1 MSQVSTKDKIVNR
14 FLKADDYS
22 AATLDR
28 GILQKYE
35 KLAVDVYST
44 RQVSVAELSWMAVQ
58 RFSRSLKQG
67 LDNYANMYYT
77 KVLKVDL
84 SYVTVIKALISV
96 YDTLNN
102 PLMGIVYDRTRTRWG
117 KARPYVLTTP
127 LPFFLVTAL
136 LYSGALMI
144 PSEQINDPKRILYLF
159 FMLFLQET
167 FSTIFNIPTDNYPT
181 LQSPC
186 PSDRIAVSL
195 VQSYAGAYGGDL
207 ISTIYIALMS
217 LNNSGT
223 LPVSQPLMFTII
235 GFVTAFFGTVG
246 TMGVAMKCPER
257 VLLQPKPAP
266 LTKTM
271 FYVLKNKYAMRN
283 VVAGFFNSA
292 WSNGGY
298 SWDVI
303 TQLEIFGG
311 AIRIMP
317 LYIFYHICNVIS
329 IAFIKPIRD
338 RFKTFRS
345 AVIVMRLT
353 DAVLNV
359 IWAVGGWITMPQKK
373 WWLSGIFFCIGY
385 GLNGLNNA
393 PATALEG
400 EIGREIN
407 DYTEYLTGERPDG
420 TFGLLTDYINKLTQP
435 INTMLAL
442 AVIKWTGYDTTL
454 DTTYWAQDSVDV
466 YRKVFALYAVGNLVP
481 HLISTIPLFFYDL
494 DGKRKEDMYKALNE
508 RRMLIAKENQGK
520 LSEDM
525 AMLVEMLSEESISE
539 TD

>member
-1 MSQVSTKDKIVNR
+1 MSNLSTKEKLVNR

-22 AATLDR
+22 AATLNHD
-28 GILQKYE
+28 ILQKYE
-35 KLAVDVYST
+35 SLAVDVYST
-44 RQVSVAELSWMAVQ
+44 RQVSVGELSWMAVQ
-58 RFSRSLKQG
+58 RFSRSLKNG

-77 KVLKVDL
+77 KVLKIDL
-84 SYVTVIKALISV
+84 SYVTVVKALISV

-102 PLMGIVYDRTRTRWG
+102 PLMGIAYDRTRTRWG
-117 KARPYVLTTP
+117 KARPYVLMTP
-127 LPFFLVTAL
+127 LPFFLITAL
-136 LYSGALMI
+136 LYSGALLI
-144 PSEQINDPKRILYLF
+144 PSTQINDPKRILYLF
-159 FMLFLQET
+159 VMLFLQET

-223 LPVSQPLMFTII
+223 MAVSQPLMFSII

-246 TMGVAMKCPER
+246 TMGVALKCPER

-271 FYVLKNKYAMRN
+271 FYVLKNKYALRN
-283 VVAGFFNSA
+283 VVAGFVTSA

-311 AIRIMP
+311 MGKIMP
-317 LYIFYHICNVIS
+317 LYIFYHICNVLS

-338 RFKTFRS
+338 HFKSFRS

-353 DAVLNV
+353 DALLEV

-400 EIGREIN
+400 EISREIN

-420 TFGLLTDYINKLTQP
+420 TFGLLTGYIQKLTQP
-435 INTMLAL
+435 INTMIAL
-442 AVIKWTGYDTTL
+442 GIIKWTGYDTTL

-481 HLISTIPLFFYDL
+481 HLINTIPLFFYDL
-494 DGKRKEDMYKALNE
+494 GGKKKEEMYKALNE

-525 AMLVEMLSEESISE
+525 AALVEMLTEEQSA
-539 TD
+539 D

>member
-1 MSQVSTKDKIVNR
+1 
-14 FLKADDYS
+14 
-22 AATLDR
+22 
-28 GILQKYE
+28 
-35 KLAVDVYST
+35 
-44 RQVSVAELSWMAVQ
+44 
-58 RFSRSLKQG
+58 
-67 LDNYANMYYT
+67 
-77 KVLKVDL
+77 
-84 SYVTVIKALISV
+84 
-96 YDTLNN
+96 
-102 PLMGIVYDRTRTRWG
+102 
-117 KARPYVLTTP
+117 
-127 LPFFLVTAL
+127 
-136 LYSGALMI
+136 
-144 PSEQINDPKRILYLF
+144 
-159 FMLFLQET
+159 
-167 FSTIFNIPTDNYPT
+167 
-181 LQSPC
+181 
-186 PSDRIAVSL
+186 
-195 VQSYAGAYGGDL
+195 
-207 ISTIYIALMS
+207 
-217 LNNSGT
+217 
-223 LPVSQPLMFTII
+223 
-235 GFVTAFFGTVG
+235 
-246 TMGVAMKCPER
+246 
-257 VLLQPKPAP
+257 
-266 LTKTM
+266 M

-311 AIRIMP
+311 ALHIMP
-317 LYIFYHICNVIS
+317 LYIFYHICNVLS
-329 IAFIKPIRD
+329 IAFIKPIRE

-373 WWLSGIFFCIGY
+373 WWLSGIWFCIGY

-466 YRKVFALYAVGNLVP
+466 YRKVFALYAIGNLVP
-481 HLISTIPLFFYDL
+481 HIISTIPLFFYDL
-494 DGKRKEDMYKALNE
+494 DGKRKEEMYKALNE
-508 RRMLIAKENQGK
+508 RRMMIAKENQGK

-525 AMLVEMLSEESISE
+525 AMLVEMLSEEKQSE

>member
-1 MSQVSTKDKIVNR
+1 MSQLSAKEKLVNR

-22 AATLDR
+22 AATLNHD
-28 GILQKYE
+28 ILQKYE
-35 KLAVDVYST
+35 NLAVDVYST
-44 RQVSVAELSWMAVQ
+44 RQVSVGELSWMAIQ
-58 RFSRSLKQG
+58 RFARSLKVG

-77 KVLKVDL
+77 KVLKIDL
-84 SYVTVIKALISV
+84 SYVTVVKALISI

-102 PLMGIVYDRTRTRWG
+102 PLMGIAYDRTRTRWG
-117 KARPYVLTTP
+117 KARPYVLMTP

-136 LYSGALMI
+136 LYSGALLI
-144 PSEQINDPKRILYLF
+144 PSQQINDPKRILYLF
-159 FMLFLQET
+159 IMLFLQET

-207 ISTIYIALMS
+207 ISTIYISLMS

-223 LPVSQPLMFTII
+223 LPISQPLMFSVI

-246 TMGVAMKCPER
+246 TMGVALKCPER

-283 VVAGFFNSA
+283 VVAGFITSA

-311 AIRIMP
+311 ALHIMP
-317 LYIFYHICNVIS
+317 LYMFYHVCNVFS
-329 IAFIKPIRD
+329 IAFIKPIRN
-338 RFKTFRS
+338 RIKNYRTI
-345 AVIVMRLT
+345 VIGMRLM
-353 DAVLNV
+353 DALLEV
-359 IWAVGGWITMPQKK
+359 IWAVGGWITMPKK
-373 WWLSGIFFCIGY
+373 IWWLSGIWFCIGY

-393 PATALEG
+393 PATAFEG
-400 EIGREIN
+400 EISREIN

-420 TFGLLTDYINKLTQP
+420 TFGLLTGYIQKLTQP
-435 INTMLAL
+435 LNTMIAL
-442 AVIKWTGYDTTL
+442 WIIKWTGYDTTL
-454 DTTYWAQDSVDV
+454 DTTYWAQDSVEV
-466 YRKVFALYAVGNLVP
+466 YRKVFALYAAGNLVP
-481 HLISTIPLFFYDL
+481 HLINTIPLFFYDL
-494 DGKRKEDMYKALNE
+494 DGKKKEDMYKALNE

-520 LSEDM
+520 LNEDM
-525 AMLVEMLSEESISE
+525 ATLVEMLSEEQSA
-539 TD
+539 D

>member
-1 MSQVSTKDKIVNR
+1 MSQLSAKEKLVNR

-22 AATLDR
+22 AATLNHD
-28 GILQKYE
+28 ILQKYE
-35 KLAVDVYST
+35 NLAVDVYST
-44 RQVSVAELSWMAVQ
+44 RQVSVGELSWMAIQ
-58 RFSRSLKQG
+58 RFARSLKVG

-77 KVLKVDL
+77 KVLKIDL
-84 SYVTVIKALISV
+84 SYVTVVKALISI

-102 PLMGIVYDRTRTRWG
+102 PLMGIAYDRTRTRWG
-117 KARPYVLTTP
+117 KARPYVLMTP

-136 LYSGALMI
+136 LYSGALLI
-144 PSEQINDPKRILYLF
+144 PSQQINDPKRILYLF
-159 FMLFLQET
+159 IMLFLQET

-207 ISTIYIALMS
+207 ISTIYISLMS

-223 LPVSQPLMFTII
+223 LPISQPLMFSVI

-246 TMGVAMKCPER
+246 TMGVALKCPER

-271 FYVLKNKYAMRN
+271 FYVLKSKYAMRN
-283 VVAGFFNSA
+283 VVAGFVTSA

-311 AIRIMP
+311 ALRILP
-317 LYIFYHICNVIS
+317 LYMFYHVCNVLS
-329 IAFIKPIRD
+329 IAFIKPIRE
-338 RFKTFRS
+338 RIANFRT
-345 AVIVMRLT
+345 AVIIMRLT
-353 DAVLNV
+353 DALLEV
-359 IWAVGGWITMPQKK
+359 IWAVGGWITMPKK
-373 WWLSGIFFCIGY
+373 IWWLSGIWFCIGY

-393 PATALEG
+393 PATAFEG
-400 EIGREIN
+400 EISREIN

-420 TFGLLTDYINKLTQP
+420 TFGLLTGYIQKLTQP
-435 INTMLAL
+435 LNTMIAL
-442 AVIKWTGYDTTL
+442 WIIKWTGYDTTL
-454 DTTYWAQDSVDV
+454 DTTYWAQDSVEV
-466 YRKVFALYAVGNLVP
+466 YRKVFALYAAGNLVP
-481 HLISTIPLFFYDL
+481 HLINTIPLFFYDL
-494 DGKRKEDMYKALNE
+494 DGKKKEDMYKALNE

-520 LSEDM
+520 LNEDM
-525 AMLVEMLSEESISE
+525 ATLVEMLSEEQSA
-539 TD
+539 D

>member
-1 MSQVSTKDKIVNR
+1 MSQLSAKEKLVNR

-22 AATLDR
+22 AATLNHD
-28 GILQKYE
+28 ILQKYE
-35 KLAVDVYST
+35 NLAVDVYST
-44 RQVSVAELSWMAVQ
+44 RQVSVGELSWMAIQ
-58 RFSRSLKQG
+58 RFARSLKVG

-77 KVLKVDL
+77 KVLKIDL
-84 SYVTVIKALISV
+84 SYVTVVKALISI

-102 PLMGIVYDRTRTRWG
+102 PLMGIAYDRTRTRWG
-117 KARPYVLTTP
+117 KARPYVLMTP

-136 LYSGALMI
+136 LYSGALLI
-144 PSEQINDPKRILYLF
+144 PSQQINDPKRILYLF
-159 FMLFLQET
+159 IMLFLQET

-207 ISTIYIALMS
+207 ISTIYISLMS

-223 LPVSQPLMFTII
+223 LPISQPLMFSVI

-246 TMGVAMKCPER
+246 TMGVALKCPER

-283 VVAGFFNSA
+283 VVAGFVTSA

-311 AIRIMP
+311 ALRILP
-317 LYIFYHICNVIS
+317 LYMFYHVCNVFS
-329 IAFIKPIRD
+329 IAFIKPIRE
-338 RFKTFRS
+338 RIANFRT
-345 AVIVMRLT
+345 AVIIMRLT
-353 DAVLNV
+353 DALLEV
-359 IWAVGGWITMPQKK
+359 IWAVGGWITMPRKI
-373 WWLSGIFFCIGY
+373 WWLSGIWFCIGY

-393 PATALEG
+393 PATAFEG
-400 EIGREIN
+400 EISREIN

-420 TFGLLTDYINKLTQP
+420 TFGLLTGYIQKLTQP
-435 INTMLAL
+435 LNTMIAL
-442 AVIKWTGYDTTL
+442 WIIKWTGYDTTL
-454 DTTYWAQDSVDV
+454 DTTYWAQDSVEV
-466 YRKVFALYAVGNLVP
+466 YRKVFALYAAGNLVP
-481 HLISTIPLFFYDL
+481 HLINTIPLFFYDL
-494 DGKRKEDMYKALNE
+494 DGKKKEDMYKALNE

-520 LSEDM
+520 LNEDM
-525 AMLVEMLSEESISE
+525 ATLVEMLSEEQSA
-539 TD
+539 D